1 MNRAKLGLFT
11 TAIAAVTAI
20 VGIAIAHPGHPPIS
34 PPAVTFPAH
43 AQTIPFQLFRGTRI
57 VVPIVVNGHATRAM
71 LDTGASM
78 TTFDRA
84 YARSIGLPEGFKIS
98 GKGTGGIV
106 EAELV
111 SGVTVDVGEGRL
123 ANMSVGVMDLSPMSS
138 SLGRPMTAVLGRDFF
153 NSAVVSIDWTARTL
167 RVRQPASFTPSPDA
181 VAVSLARKGPFN
193 TISVSVAG
201 GKPIEALF
209 DLGSDGALG
218 LPRTYWSTRPDI
230 ASLRWA
236 EIRRGGV
243 GGLTPAR
250 AVTMPEVSLAGRT
263 FRAVP
268 TMLSDAGNDDD
279 PTQMANLGIQ
289 FLKQFNVDLDL
300 GHDRVFLA
308 PRADV
313 PGFDR
318 DRSGARFDL
327 EGDKLKAVFVS
338 PHSPAADAGLKMGDE
353 VVAVDGAKIDASLY
367 ARSDWTRGPAGRIV
381 TLKRTDGT
389 TLKITLADYY

>member
-1 MNRAKLGLFT
+1 
-11 TAIAAVTAI
+11 
-20 VGIAIAHPGHPPIS
+20 
-34 PPAVTFPAH
+34 
-43 AQTIPFQLFRGTRI
+43 
-57 VVPIVVNGHATRAM
+57 
-71 LDTGASM
+71 
-78 TTFDRA
+78 
-84 YARSIGLPEGFKIS
+84 
-98 GKGTGGIV
+98 
-106 EAELV
+106 
-111 SGVTVDVGEGRL
+111 
-123 ANMSVGVMDLSPMSS
+123 
-138 SLGRPMTAVLGRDFF
+138 
-153 NSAVVSIDWTARTL
+153 
-167 RVRQPASFTPSPDA
+167 
-181 VAVSLARKGPFN
+181 
-193 TISVSVAG
+193 
-201 GKPIEALF
+201 
-209 DLGSDGALG
+209 
-218 LPRTYWSTRPDI
+218 
-230 ASLRWA
+230 
-236 EIRRGGV
+236 
-243 GGLTPAR
+243 
-250 AVTMPEVSLAGRT
+250 
-263 FRAVP
+263 
-268 TMLSDAGNDDD
+268 MLSDAGNDDD